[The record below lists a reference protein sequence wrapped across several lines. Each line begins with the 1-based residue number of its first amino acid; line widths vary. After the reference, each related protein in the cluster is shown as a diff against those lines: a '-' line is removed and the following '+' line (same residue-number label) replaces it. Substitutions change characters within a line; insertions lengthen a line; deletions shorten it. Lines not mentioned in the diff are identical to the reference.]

1 MVPHKIALQFCL
13 LLTLFLGHTSTLGQQ
28 RKAPSGGRI
37 AIVVDERLAALRST
51 PELNGHLVR
60 RLGRGR
66 LVAIRSVKTTPD
78 GITFFFVNVTTRT
91 RGWIQRESVVS
102 PSRRGDDDRLFRL
115 IQHSHDFDRIARA
128 RIFLDHFRRSP
139 LRPALLLL
147 LGDTAEELAA
157 KLTTQAQRKLT
168 TYFGDAPEFSYFLN
182 YSGLDR
188 YNRQGIHFTFN
199 PTTKRLHYDG
209 AVYRLLLRHHPN
221 TPEAVEARRRLVQ
234 LKLSSDGAKLI
245 NLKHLPTHRQRLSC
259 GRNRGSRQ
267 GQVARIV

>member
-1 MVPHKIALQFCL
+1 MVPHK
-13 LLTLFLGHTSTLGQQ
+13 LTLFVSAILLVFTHTNVLAQ
-28 RKAPSGGRI
+28 RKAPTGGRI

-51 PELNGHLVR
+51 PELTGHLVR

-66 LVAIRSVKTTPD
+66 LVAIRSAKTTSD
-78 GITFFFVNVTTRT
+78 GTTFFFVNVTTRT

-102 PSRRGDDDRLFRL
+102 PSRSGDDARLFRL

-139 LRPALLLL
+139 LRPAVLLL

-168 TYFGDAPEFSYFLN
+168 TNSGEAPEFSYFLN

-188 YNRQGIHFTFN
+188 YNRQGINFTFN

-209 AVYRLLLRHHPN
+209 AAYRLLLRHHPN
-221 TPEAVEARRRLVQ
+221 SPEIHEA
-234 LKLSSDGAKLI
+234 
-245 NLKHLPTHRQRLSC
+245 RQRLLNLP
-259 GRNRGSRQ
+259 RK
-267 GQVARIV
+267 AP